1 MSHQIPAHERSGKR
15 LERQPGRLDGAC
27 RQNHSTVRG
36 NGDEFLLSV
45 VIEFDGIDHAVAV
58 AKLNHVRAWDQKEF
72 ARGIWISRSLAD
84 SVNQNGRAA
93 VLVERE

>member
-1 MSHQIPAHERSGKR
+1 MSHQISTHERSGKGFQ
-15 LERQPGRLDGAC
+15 RQPSGFDGTGRQHHGAI
-27 RQNHSTVRG
+27 RG
-36 NGDEFLLSV
+36 NGNEILLSV
-45 VIEFDGIDHAVAV
+45 VLEFDGIDHAVAV